1 MHSPTDTHTTCEAP
15 PLPQSTLVGQPER
28 LYSLDAL
35 RGFDMFWIIGGG
47 ALVSAIA
54 KKADISWLN
63 SVTHNLTEHVE
74 WEGFHFFDLI
84 FPLFLFIMGVAIPFS
99 LDRRRLAGATLGTL
113 GFIVAR
119 RTILMFLIGWIYS
132 GLFQFKG
139 FDELRIMG
147 VLQRLALGYG
157 FAAGISLIWTTSK
170 ARILWVAGLLIGY
183 YILLKFGP
191 VPGFAPGD
199 YSPQGNFAN
208 YVDRLV
214 FLPKQMYEPY
224 GDPEGLL
231 STIPA
236 IATALMGVLAA
247 TYLRGQPHTGTQ
259 KALGLSLAGALL
271 IALGYAWSLDMP
283 IIKKIWTSSYALVA
297 AGWGLLLLSA
307 FYYVIDVLK
316 VRAWAFFFAVIGM
329 NAITI
334 YLGQRI
340 INFDHTARFFL
351 GGTLEL
357 FPAFAP
363 IILLAGVLGL
373 KWIVLYFLHRKQT
386 YLRL

>member
-1 MHSPTDTHTTCEAP
+1 MHITTTSDIACEP
-15 PLPQSTLVGQPER
+15 KPSEQSVAVGEPER

-54 KKADISWLN
+54 KKFDVSWLS
-63 SVTHNLTEHVE
+63 SVTNNLTEHVE

-99 LDRRRLAGATLGTL
+99 LDRRRMAGATLASL
-113 GFIVAR
+113 GFVVAR

-132 GLFQFKG
+132 GLLQFKG

-170 ARILWVAGLLIGY
+170 ARIIWVAGLLIGY
-183 YILLKFGP
+183 YVLLKFGP
-191 VPGFAPGD
+191 VPGFAPGE

-208 YVDRLV
+208 YVDRLI
-214 FLPKQMYEPY
+214 LSPKQMYEPF
-224 GDPEGLL
+224 GDPEGFL

-236 IATALMGVLAA
+236 VATALLGVLTG
-247 TYLRGQPHTGTQ
+247 TYLRSQLRSGTQ
-259 KALGLSLAGALL
+259 KAFHMSIAGVVL
-271 IALGYAWSLDMP
+271 ISLGYAWSMDMP

-297 AGWGLLLLSA
+297 AGWSLLLLSG

-340 INFDHTARFFL
+340 INFDHTTRFFL

-357 FPAFAP
+357 FPSYAP
-363 IILLAGVLGL
+363 IIVPLGVLGM

>member
-1 MHSPTDTHTTCEAP
+1 MHTNPASKTETQATDSEPLAP
-15 PLPQSTLVGQPER
+15 AKQPER

-47 ALVSAIA
+47 ALVSALA
-54 KKADISWLN
+54 KKADVAWLN
-63 SVTHNLTEHVE
+63 AVTHNLTQHVE

-84 FPLFLFIMGVAIPFS
+84 FPLFLFVMGVAIPFS
-99 LDRRRLAGATLGTL
+99 LDRRRMEGASLASLGL
-113 GFIVAR
+113 VVAR

-132 GLFQFKG
+132 GLLQFKG

-157 FAAGISLIWTTSK
+157 FAAGIALIWTTSRS
-170 ARILWVAGLLIGY
+170 RIIWIVSILVGY
-183 YILLKFGP
+183 YALLKFGP
-191 VPGFAPGD
+191 VPGFSPGD

-208 YVDRLV
+208 YVDRLIL
-214 FLPKQMYEPY
+214 LPKQMYEPY
-224 GDPEGLL
+224 GDPEGFL

-236 IATALMGVLAA
+236 VATALLGVL
-247 TYLRGQPHTGTQ
+247 TGTFLRSDTRTGNQ
-259 KALGLSLAGALL
+259 KSLGMLLAGLAL
-271 IALGYAWSLDMP
+271 IGAGYVWSFDMP
-283 IIKKIWTSSYALVA
+283 IIKKIWTSSYTLVA
-297 AGWGLLLLSA
+297 AGWSLLLLSS

-316 VRAWAFFFAVIGM
+316 IRAWAFFFAVIGM

-351 GGTLEL
+351 GGALEL
-357 FPAFAP
+357 FPPYAA
-363 IILLAGVLGL
+363 ILLPAGVLAI
-373 KWIVLYFLHRKQT
+373 KWALLYFLHRKRT